1 MASVYVN
8 DLCAADKRRYME
20 KIKDFSRKEF
30 ENSLDPYQV
39 PENEWIDDVALW
51 PPVEFGCIY
60 SYLIERTGEFTKE
73 KLKAYKSLEAYNYY
87 SR

>member
-8 DLCAADKRRYME
+8 DLCAADQRRHME
-20 KIKDFSRKEF
+20 NIKYFSRKEF
-30 ENSLDPYQV
+30 ENLLDPYQV
-39 PENEWIDDVALW
+39 PENEWVDDVALW

-73 KLKAYKSLEAYNYY
+73 KLKAYKTLEAYNYY